1 MKTFLPLAIV
11 LGLSSAYGIWYR
23 ASRGKI
29 KGKNTPSAASALV
42 HLADLEGASFGSRVT
57 LLQFS
62 SAFCSPCRAT
72 RALLTDITAD
82 MADVAHI
89 DIDAEGHLELVRRL
103 DIRSTPTTLIL
114 DGNQL
119 EVGRAVGAPKRDQVL
134 KAIAAVSKVH

>member
-11 LGLSSAYGIWYR
+11 LVLTSAYGLWYR
-23 ASRGKI
+23 ASRGRI
-29 KGKNTPSAASALV
+29 KAKSGAKALV
-42 HLADLEGASFGSRVT
+42 TSADIDGGSFGSRVT

-114 DGNQL
+114 DGNQV

-134 KAIAAVSKVH
+134 KAIEAVAPVR

>member
-11 LGLSSAYGIWYR
+11 LVLTSAYGLWYR
-23 ASRGKI
+23 ASRGRI
-29 KGKNTPSAASALV
+29 KPKSGARALV
-42 HLADLEGASFGSRVT
+42 TSADIDGGSFGSRVT

-114 DGNQL
+114 DGNQV

-134 KAIAAVSKVH
+134 KAIEAVAPVK

>member
-11 LGLSSAYGIWYR
+11 LVLTSAYGLWYR
-23 ASRGKI
+23 ASRGRI
-29 KGKNTPSAASALV
+29 KSKSGAPALV
-42 HLADLEGASFGSRVT
+42 TSADIDGGAFGSRVT

-114 DGNQL
+114 DGNQV

-134 KAIAAVSKVH
+134 KAIEAVAPVR

>member
-1 MKTFLPLAIV
+1 VKTFLPLAIV
-11 LGLSSAYGIWYR
+11 LVLTSAYGLWYR
-23 ASRGKI
+23 ASRGRI
-29 KGKNTPSAASALV
+29 KSKSGARALV
-42 HLADLEGASFGSRVT
+42 TSADIDGGSFGSRVT

-82 MADVAHI
+82 MADVAHL

-114 DGNQL
+114 DGNQV
-119 EVGRAVGAPKRDQVL
+119 EVGRALGAPNRDQVL
-134 KAIAAVSKVH
+134 KAIEAVASVK